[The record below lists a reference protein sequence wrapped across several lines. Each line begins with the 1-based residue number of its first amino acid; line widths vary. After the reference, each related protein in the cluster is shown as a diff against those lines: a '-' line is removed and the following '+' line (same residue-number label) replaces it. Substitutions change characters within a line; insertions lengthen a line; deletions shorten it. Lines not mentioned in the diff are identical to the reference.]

1 MKTKYFGLMLMA
13 LTLLPAGLWAWPG
26 METPPL
32 HVEGRYLKD
41 ACGNTVNLHGVGIT
55 VSPWFN
61 GCMYGN
67 ASCRWNNYD
76 VAGVELQQSG
86 IDRLTNTADGWY
98 INYIRLHFDPT
109 DQHPG
114 PAIGENDIRASA

>member
-1 MKTKYFGLMLMA
+1 MKTKYLGLMLMA

-32 HVEGRYLKD
+32 QVEGRYLKD

-76 VAGVELQQSG
+76 VAGALNYNKAV

-98 INYIRLHFDPT
+98 IK
-109 DQHPG
+109 
-114 PAIGENDIRASA
+114 IGRASCRERVEQ